1 MITRFKSA
9 LNQIK
14 AEDELI
20 SKTEMYLKHSLEKEE
35 ESNFSKF
42 INWRLFNMNK
52 KLIVATCL
60 AVLVVGGSGTGA
72 YAYYK
77 TPVSYL
83 SLDINPSVELGVNSF
98 DKVVEVEAYNEDGEK
113 ILEGVDV
120 LGSNVTNAV
129 NALVSSAADNGYID
143 EDGSTVVSVTSET
156 DNTDTATELETEAEN
171 GANEALEENEKVAV
185 INKDNVA
192 LARRDEARELGITP
206 GKLNLINKLQAVD
219 PTATVEMY
227 KDASVKD
234 IMKSIKN
241 NKNKGNVNNN
251 ENVDNSDENESTV
264 ENIEQSIDKNNE
276 TNTAKPVENN
286 NANNN
291 NNDNGNIN
299 KDNANNSNKDNG
311 NINKD
316 NANNGNKE
324 ALENK
329 GQANDKG
336 NKVDTTKPTTNENG
350 NANSS
355 NKGNN

>member
-20 SKTEMYLKHSLEKEE
+20 SRTEKYLKHSLEKEE

-52 KLIVATCL
+52 KLIVAACL

-120 LGSNVTNAV
+120 LGSNVSDAV
-129 NALVSSAADNGYID
+129 NTLVSSAADNGYIA

-156 DNTDTATELETEAEN
+156 DNTNTATELETEAEN
-171 GANEALEENEKVAV
+171 GANKALEESEKEAV

-192 LARRDEARELGITP
+192 LARRDEARALGITP

-241 NKNKGNVNNN
+241 NKGNVNN
-251 ENVDNSDENESTV
+251 NVDNSDENESTV
-264 ENIEQSIDKNNE
+264 ENIEQSIEKNNG

-286 NANNN
+286 NANNSN
-291 NNDNGNIN
+291 KDNGNIN
-299 KDNANNSNKDNG
+299 RDNANNSNKDNG

-336 NKVDTTKPTTNENG
+336 NKVDTTKLTTNENG